1 MNASA
6 TTILDVID
14 NAIYL
19 MDKAEESGACRFSL
33 HNQALLLRA
42 DCFAFARAAGD
53 PFARSFEMRA
63 EEIEQMANRYL
74 LDLRHRTCA
83 PQAACDCA
91 AMLATA

>member
-42 DCFAFARAAGD
+42 DCFAFARTAGD
-53 PFARSFEMRA
+53 P
-63 EEIEQMANRYL
+63 
-74 LDLRHRTCA
+74 
-83 PQAACDCA
+83 
-91 AMLATA
+91 